1 MIHYILFRTQSHA
14 TEDVAR
20 VREALAHVL
29 PEETPV
35 DALETEGYFGNP
47 ITILTARLEKK
58 AAERYLGFLRQKMP
72 EPDLK
77 AMISELPERVD
88 EGCFFYLRLSK
99 QDAYLGDVRTYLCR
113 GRYQPPREA
122 GGIPRE
128 AGNLH
133 QTISR
138 NTSMKDEVPF
148 LRLKHPPLPG
158 GLELAVTHAAG
169 SP

>member
-20 VREALAHVL
+20 VREALANVL

-47 ITILTARLEKK
+47 ITILTARLDKK
-58 AAERYLGFLRQKMP
+58 AARKYLDFLRQKLP

-88 EGCFFYLRLSK
+88 GDCFFYLRLSK
-99 QDAYLGDVRTYLCR
+99 QDAYLGGTRVTYAEDAISLR
-113 GRYQPPREA
+113 AKLEA
-122 GGIPRE
+122 YPAKQETCIRQITE
-128 AGNLH
+128 Y
-133 QTISR
+133 
-138 NTSMKDEVPF
+138 F
-148 LRLKHPPLPG
+148 L
-158 GLELAVTHAAG
+158 
-169 SP
+169 

>member
-29 PEETPV
+29 PDETPV

-58 AAERYLGFLRQKMP
+58 AARQYLGFLRQKLP

-77 AMISELPERVD
+77 AMVSELPERVD
-88 EGCFFYLRLSK
+88 ESCFFYLRLSK
-99 QDAYLGDVRTYLCR
+99 QDAYLGDVRVTYGEDAISLR
-113 GRYQPPREA
+113 AKLEA
-122 GGIPRE
+122 YPAKQETCIRQITE
-128 AGNLH
+128 Y
-133 QTISR
+133 
-138 NTSMKDEVPF
+138 F
-148 LRLKHPPLPG
+148 L
-158 GLELAVTHAAG
+158 
-169 SP
+169 

>member
-29 PEETPV
+29 PDETPI
-35 DALETEGYFGNP
+35 DAIETEGYFGNP

-58 AAERYLGFLRQKMP
+58 AARQYLGFLRQKLP

-99 QDAYLGDVRTYLCR
+99 QDAYLGDVMVTYGEDAISLR
-113 GRYQPPREA
+113 AKLEA
-122 GGIPRE
+122 YPAKQE
-128 AGNLH
+128 
-133 QTISR
+133 TC
-138 NTSMKDEVPF
+138 
-148 LRLKHPPLPG
+148 LKQITDYFN
-158 GLELAVTHAAG
+158 E
-169 SP
+169 